1 VLRADGTPGGYVG
14 GPGAKKVLLSLE
26 AAA

>member
-14 GPGAKKVLLSLE
+14 GPAAKQVLLSLE

>member
-14 GPGAKKVLLSLE
+14 GTAAKVTLLSLE
-26 AAA
+26 AA